1 MIILHG
7 DNTAQSRN
15 KLAQIIDAKKS
26 ENYHIT
32 RLEAKKITPAIIE
45 ETIGSTSLFED
56 KKLIIIEELH
66 SLPRSKNKTNLIDQ
80 LSASQQLTANSQE
93 LVIWEKR
100 SLTKTM
106 LKKFPEA
113 KVFEFKTSNHL
124 FKWLDLING
133 KKNSQTEM
141 LKTFKQAIKSDGEFM
156 CFTMLIRQIR
166 LLITAKDGG
175 EIKGPPFVVKKI
187 QNQSRSFSLDQ
198 LLKIHDQLLNID
210 TKQKTSTTS
219 QSLEQNID
227 LLLLTM

>member
-45 ETIGSTSLFED
+45 ETIGSTSLFDD